1 MEFLNEISTCRPYS
15 TYIAL
20 TLPHTPREETRD
32 LRLPMRGSMCAQP
45 AHVAPEHA
53 EKWVVTTPLSRTHEP
68 HLERKTSVSANETYQ
83 H

>member
-1 MEFLNEISTCRPYS
+1 
-15 TYIAL
+15 
-20 TLPHTPREETRD
+20 
-32 LRLPMRGSMCAQP
+32 MRGSMCAQP